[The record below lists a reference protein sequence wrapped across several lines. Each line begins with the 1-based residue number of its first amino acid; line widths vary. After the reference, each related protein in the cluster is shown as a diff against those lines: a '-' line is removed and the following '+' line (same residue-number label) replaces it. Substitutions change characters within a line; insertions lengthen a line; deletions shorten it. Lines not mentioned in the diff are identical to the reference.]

1 MTTPQLFNGPIEM
14 GLRVMVLLL
23 ESFPSCLDLQRLVV
37 LDYLLVH
44 SADIVGG
51 PTSVHPPSP
60 LRAGEVAVRRDLIEQ
75 GLNLYA
81 CHGLVKRQLDANG
94 IRYEAEDIA
103 ATFLDA
109 LTSDYVRK
117 LRDRA
122 HWIFETFGSRTDDE
136 IETILNE
143 TIGRWRTEFTVLEAD
158 DYEV

>member
-14 GLRVMVLLL
+14 GLRALVLLL
-23 ESFPSCLDLQRLVV
+23 ESFPSFLDLQRLVV

-44 SADIVGG
+44 SADITDG
-51 PTSVHPPSP
+51 PASVHPPSP
-60 LRAGEVAVRRDLIEQ
+60 LRAGEVTVRRSLIEQ

-81 CHGLVKRQLDANG
+81 CHGLIKRQLDANG
-94 IRYEAEDIA
+94 IRYEAEDVA
-103 ATFLDA
+103 AIFLDA
-109 LTSDYVRK
+109 LESDYVRT

-122 HWIFETFGSRTDDE
+122 HWIFENFGSRTDEE

-143 TIGRWRTEFTVLEAD
+143 TIGRWRTEFTFLETE